1 MQLKR
6 WDRPGESCGRFLF
19 GLVHLKDWG
28 FELQIVPPDIPSKAL
43 KKGTHQMTKKKS
55 DPKQPMDKDNAD
67 QSASAPTNP
76 LEEAYHAITKA
87 LEDSGVTVR
96 DLEPQTGINRYQAHF
111 VPRRKE
117 KNI

>member
-6 WDRPGESCGRFLF
+6 WDRPSESCGRFLF
-19 GLVHLKDWG
+19 GLIHFTDRG
-28 FELQIVPPDIPSKAL
+28 FELQLVPPDIPSKAL
-43 KKGTHQMTKKKS
+43 QKGTHQMTKKKS
-55 DPKQPMDKDNAD
+55 DPKQPMDKDNAE

-87 LEDSGVTVR
+87 LEDSGLTVR

-111 VPRRKE
+111 IQRRKE